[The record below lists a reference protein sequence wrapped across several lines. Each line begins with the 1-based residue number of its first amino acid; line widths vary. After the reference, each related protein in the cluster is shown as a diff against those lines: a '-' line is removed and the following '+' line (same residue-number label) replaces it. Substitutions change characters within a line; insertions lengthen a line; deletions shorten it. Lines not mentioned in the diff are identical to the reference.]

1 MVQQNL
7 YSQVTKNPPSMPG
20 YPIIGCLP
28 QMQNKPL
35 ELLINAARNYGDVVH
50 LGSMAG
56 LPLYFVSHPDYIHYI
71 LRENGQNYV
80 KGDNFQQIR
89 LVIGNGLAVMEGN
102 QWKRMRHI
110 MQPLFHRRR
119 LYCLVEAMTSI
130 IAEVLENWSKQDW
143 GTTINVSQEMM
154 KLSEKMFL
162 KALWSDDAKNE
173 TEELLEAWNIAFN
186 FISETI
192 WSPIKLPLSIP
203 TPQNRRMKQAVE
215 TLDRIAYKI
224 IRARRKSQTDSND
237 MLTMLM
243 DARDESGEGMSAREL
258 HDEIMTMFSAGFE
271 TTGVTMAWIW
281 YVLSQH
287 PMVERQ
293 LHQEVTTVLNG
304 RIPTFED
311 LPQLKYTKMVI
322 QEVLRLYPGSWVFSR
337 NSLADDEIG
346 GYHIPAKSMIIF
358 SPYVTHRLPSFW
370 GNPEGFDPERFQS
383 RKSSERSSSA
393 YFPFGSGSRQ
403 CIGEAL
409 AMTEMQ
415 LVVAMISQRYRLN
428 LVPGHLVEKKPM
440 LTLQS
445 RQDILMDLEPQASL
459 STI

>member
-1 MVQQNL
+1 MVQLNL
-7 YSQVTKNPPSMPG
+7 SSQVTQNPPSMPG

-35 ELLINAARNYGDVVH
+35 ELLMNAARNYGDVVH

-56 LPLYFVSHPDYIHYI
+56 QKLYLVTHPDYIHYI
-71 LRENGQNYV
+71 LRENSQNYV

-102 QWKRMRHI
+102 QWKRMRRI

-119 LYCLVEAMTSI
+119 LSCLVEAMTSI
-130 IAEVLENWSKQDW
+130 ITEVLDTWSKQER
-143 GTTINVSQEMM
+143 GTKINISQEMM

-162 KALWSDDAKNE
+162 KALWSDDAKSE

-186 FISETI
+186 FISDHL
-192 WSPIKLPLSIP
+192 WSLIKLPLNIP
-203 TPQNRRMKQAVE
+203 TAQNRQMKQALE

-224 IRARRKSQTDSND
+224 IRDRRKSQTEYND
-237 MLTMLM
+237 MLAMLM
-243 DARDESGEGMSAREL
+243 DARDESGEGMSDREL

-271 TTGVTMAWIW
+271 TTGLTMAWIW

-287 PMVERQ
+287 PIIERQ
-293 LHQEVTTVLNG
+293 VHQEVTTVLEG
-304 RIPTFED
+304 RTPTFED

-322 QEVLRLYPGSWVFSR
+322 QEVLRLYPGAWVFSR
-337 NSLADDEIG
+337 NSLEDDKLG
-346 GYHIPAKSMIIF
+346 GYHIPANSMILL

-370 GNPEGFDPERFQS
+370 DNPEGFDPERFKSQ
-383 RKSSERSSSA
+383 KSSDRSSSA
-393 YFPFGSGSRQ
+393 YLPFGSGSRQ

-428 LVPGHLVEKKPM
+428 LVPGHLVGKKPM

-445 RQDILMDLEPQASL
+445 SQDILMNLEPQASAL
-459 STI
+459 